1 MSGTGLPLA
10 SGAAYGAGGNSYGLN
25 PGSKTYANDTFAAVT
40 QDQWS
45 QYVSTF
51 VPIENQLIQYATDPT
66 QPGQAMATA
75 QTDVNNSFSQQAGTQ
90 QRQNA
95 ALGVTP
101 TADETA
107 ANTKATGLTKS
118 LAGVQAQNTA
128 RDLTVQRQQG
138 ILGNPAPQGAAG
150 P

>member
-1 MSGTGLPLA
+1 
-10 SGAAYGAGGNSYGLN
+10 
-25 PGSKTYANDTFAAVT
+25 
-40 QDQWS
+40 
-45 QYVSTF
+45 
-51 VPIENQLIQYATDPT
+51 
-66 QPGQAMATA
+66 MATA

-90 QRQNA
+90 QRQNK

-107 ANTKATGLTKS
+107 ANAKATGLTQS

-138 ILGNPAPQGAAG
+138 ILGSPAPQGASG

>member
-1 MSGTGLPLA
+1 MSGTGLPA
-10 SGAAYGAGGNSYGLN
+10 PPSSYSGSGNSNGYGIN
-25 PGSKTYANDTFAAVT
+25 PSSPTYANDTFAAVT

-45 QYVSTF
+45 NYVNTF
-51 VPIENQLIQYATDPT
+51 VPIENQLIKYATDPT
-66 QPGQAMATA
+66 QPAQAMATA
-75 QTDVNNSFSQQAGTQ
+75 QTDVDNSFSQQAGAT

-107 ANTKATGLTKS
+107 ATTKATGLTKS

-138 ILGNPAPQGAAG
+138 ILGNPAPQGV
-150 P
+150 

>member
-1 MSGTGLPLA
+1 MSGTGVPLA
-10 SGAAYGAGGNSYGLN
+10 SGASYGAGGNAYGIDPN
-25 PGSKTYANDTFAAVT
+25 SKTYANDTFAAVT

-45 QYVSTF
+45 NYVNTF
-51 VPIENQLIQYATDPT
+51 VPIENQLIKYATDPT
-66 QPGQAMATA
+66 QPAQAMATA
-75 QTDVNNSFSQQAGTQ
+75 QTDVDNSFSQQAGTT

-107 ANTKATGLTKS
+107 ATTKATGLTKS

-138 ILGNPAPQGAAG
+138 ILGNPAPQGV
-150 P
+150 